1 MATHGLPAWPWTD
14 VAAAALPLPEGL
26 LLEAMRRWA
35 VAAREGTPAL
45 PAMQLALVAEDAGAA
60 APALDAVLRAI
71 GPGFAPREILQ
82 SRLTDDEAALLLAF
96 ALAQRG
102 PRREALAAFLR
113 LLPPIRAYAAMGPA
127 IGLALA
133 FRRAGLLLSNPLR

>member
-14 VAAAALPLPEGL
+14 TGPDSLAAPEAL

-35 VAAREGTPAL
+35 CASRGGRPALAAARL
-45 PAMQLALVAEDAGAA
+45 PLIAESVGEAA
-60 APALDAVLRAI
+60 HPLDAVLRGGEFAI
-71 GPGFAPREILQ
+71 ACPLAPRFTQ
-82 SRLTDDEAALLLAF
+82 DEPALLLAF

-113 LLPPIRAYAAMGPA
+113 LLPPAGAYAAMGPA
-127 IGLALA
+127 LGLGLA
-133 FRRAGLLLSNPLR
+133 FRRAGLLFGNPLKVG